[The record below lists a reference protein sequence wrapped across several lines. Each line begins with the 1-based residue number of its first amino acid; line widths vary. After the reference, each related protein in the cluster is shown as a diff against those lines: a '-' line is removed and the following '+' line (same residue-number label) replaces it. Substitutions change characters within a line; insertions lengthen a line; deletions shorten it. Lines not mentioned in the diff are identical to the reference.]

1 MKTFPVTFPETV
13 SKEYSL
19 FYFIIRRHF
28 KYHPDVAGMNTPMV
42 VFPFLGFYHIRR
54 HFKYHPDVAGMN
66 TPMGV
71 FPLLRF
77 YHAPCMLKYHP
88 DRDNKNY

>member
-1 MKTFPVTFPETV
+1 METFPVTFPVTFPETV

-19 FYFIIRRHF
+19 FYFI
-28 KYHPDVAGMNTPMV
+28 
-42 VFPFLGFYHIRR
+42 IRR